1 GASLRA
7 AAGPAE
13 VCEDAVPGDRCHAIV
28 QWALDK
34 AWLPE
39 EHPDWFPR
47 FDSSFPEEL
56 KFKHLQQ
63 ILHSRSKGGCGKPC
77 FLEADDE
84 KEPDAGAETEKVETT
99 ARPTLEPMTNH
110 KVEDMSLDTLS
121 SYLND
126 KDMLDKY
133 ASHLQDA
140 AVGEAQDAA
149 VQMAKR
155 RRARSPE
162 LRQSWRLELPRRL
175 PRLRAPGARFGPG
188 GGNHRGPSAEHA
200 AGNRAVVTAC
210 QSPSSGAARRAGRC
224 APKRSSVLERS
235 QGVPGRSGK
244 GRGSGWILQDSQI
257 SEIPDTVFVRN
268 IGRGP
273 TNSEAACL
281 QWPTPPWR

>member
-210 QSPSSGAARRAGRC
+210 QSPSSGAARR
-224 APKRSSVLERS
+224 
-235 QGVPGRSGK
+235 
-244 GRGSGWILQDSQI
+244 
-257 SEIPDTVFVRN
+257 TVFVRN

>member
-34 AWLPE
+34 GLQ

-126 KDMLDKY
+126 KDELDKY

-155 RRARSPE
+155 RRASDQRSARSP
-162 LRQSWRLELPRRL
+162 RASRLDVGSL
-175 PRLRAPGARFGPG
+175 
-188 GGNHRGPSAEHA
+188 
-200 AGNRAVVTAC
+200 
-210 QSPSSGAARRAGRC
+210 
-224 APKRSSVLERS
+224 
-235 QGVPGRSGK
+235 GRSAAK
-244 GRGSGWILQDSQI
+244 K
-257 SEIPDTVFVRN
+257 EVR
-268 IGRGP
+268 
-273 TNSEAACL
+273 A
-281 QWPTPPWR
+281 